1 MGRGTNWAP
10 EVVFSPF
17 RALSRRR
24 EATTG
29 NTTALRRLIIQ
40 LMTQLVFVN
49 AYPLDSDVSGLAMY
63 PVDSATQLFNN
74 RGQ

>member
-1 MGRGTNWAP
+1 MPYGRGTNWAP

-17 RALSRRR
+17 RALSRRQLTFPSGR

-29 NTTALRRLIIQ
+29 NTSALRRLVIQ

-49 AYPLDSDVSGLAMY
+49 AYPLDSDVSG
-63 PVDSATQLFNN
+63 
-74 RGQ
+74 G